1 MIKNMI
7 RSKRIQRTQKIK
19 LRNCGNLCF
28 LRHCLKIWLHIT
40 LHFANCPIQIW
51 WNLESQG
58 QNTEGLAREAKSVL
72 VILAVYAI
80 ARYFHA
86 QRRSFAGGLH
96 SWPVLDERI
105 ACKGR
110 IRSRS
115 AVSSQ
120 PTGLLK
126 SKDFYILT
134 RAPTDKPRTIAL
146 SALERSTHGRVTLG
160 RSESP
165 RISSE

>member
-19 LRNCGNLCF
+19 LRNCRNSSF

-58 QNTEGLAREAKSVL
+58 QNTGGPAREAKSVL

-86 QRRSFAGGLH
+86 QRRSFGLH
-96 SWPVLDERI
+96 SWPVLDEGI

-120 PTGLLK
+120 STRLLK

-134 RAPTDKPRTIAL
+134 LAPTDKPRTIAL